1 MGACSF
7 HTTSYGKS
15 ISEAYSNAVAD
26 AVSEYGT
33 DAYNGT
39 ISTTNG
45 VRDMT
50 SEFKRSGKSLNEFIN
65 DNIDKFNKW
74 GACGGICIEEPK
86 TNTNKIKTSVEHK
99 VSKGTKKWVLNY
111 VVFEGSNDRMIGS
124 YKTKGEAVNMARK
137 RCEQSQNTCYIH
149 MTKVLEKGDT
159 QVASIRYKRATNEKK
174 GKYVFF
180 GWAAE

>member
-7 HTTSYGKS
+7 TTSSYGKS

-26 AVSEYGT
+26 AVHEYGT

-50 SEFKRSGKSLNEFIN
+50 SEFKRSGKLLNQFIN
-65 DNIDKFNKW
+65 DNIENFSKW
-74 GACGGICIEEPK
+74 GACGGICVEEPI
-86 TNTNKIKTSVEHK
+86 TNKGKIKSQVEHI
-99 VSKGTKKWVLNY
+99 VEKGTKKWVVKY
-111 VVFEGSNDRMIGS
+111 VVYDYDNQIGS
-124 YKTKGEAVNMARK
+124 YNTKGEAVKSARAYTERTQK
-137 RCEQSQNTCYIH
+137 RTTISME
-149 MTKVLEKGDT
+149 KKLEKGNS
-159 QVASIRYKRATNEKK
+159 QVARVTYKQATNEKK